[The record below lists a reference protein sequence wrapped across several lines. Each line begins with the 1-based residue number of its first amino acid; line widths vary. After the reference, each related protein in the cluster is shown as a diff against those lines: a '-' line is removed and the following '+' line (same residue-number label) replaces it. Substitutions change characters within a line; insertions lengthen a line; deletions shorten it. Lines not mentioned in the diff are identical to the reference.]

1 MGKQKTINSSI
12 KNVQNNKKCNGTI
25 SSSNKHS
32 WRSNLTLWNL
42 WKLALGKIIPLQK
55 LNG

>member
-55 LNG
+55 LND

>member
-1 MGKQKTINSSI
+1 MGKQKTINSPI
-12 KNVQNNKKCNGTI
+12 KNVQNNKKCNGAI

-42 WKLALGKIIPLQK
+42 WKLALGKLIPLQEC
-55 LNG
+55 ND

>member
-1 MGKQKTINSSI
+1 MGKQKTINPSI

-25 SSSNKHS
+25 SSSNKNS

-55 LNG
+55 LND